1 MAALSFQT
9 YIDKENSSSFQSK
22 KVTGLKKGLGLKVG
36 KTLDENFVTPRKAL
50 GNINKENQGVKA
62 FGLKQGSVNPLKPLK
77 LADSTNLVTPRKAL
91 GSINKDPRAASI
103 KTPSLKQLCNPDSGK
118 PENLKKSSKPQIDLG
133 KKQKTVAPQL
143 KLTKQPIVPTRHQV
157 EEIEHMYIPLDNE
170 EDDFE
175 DIMPKSERI
184 STYISKLISWRP
196 PCFGNPHFSDAE
208 EERYDEDLMKKR
220 EDIAQ
225 RLGQNLPNND
235 LIEPVMSEEEFLSVE
250 PLEEIPLPTLAS
262 ISAGAES
269 FPGLDD
275 SVDIVTS
282 MGTLQLH
289 DLSPVLNT

>member
-1 MAALSFQT
+1 
-9 YIDKENSSSFQSK
+9 
-22 KVTGLKKGLGLKVG
+22 
-36 KTLDENFVTPRKAL
+36 
-50 GNINKENQGVKA
+50 
-62 FGLKQGSVNPLKPLK
+62 
-77 LADSTNLVTPRKAL
+77 
-91 GSINKDPRAASI
+91 
-103 KTPSLKQLCNPDSGK
+103 
-118 PENLKKSSKPQIDLG
+118 
-133 KKQKTVAPQL
+133 
-143 KLTKQPIVPTRHQV
+143 
-157 EEIEHMYIPLDNE
+157 MYILILT

-184 STYISKLISWRP
+184 STYITKLISWRP
-196 PCFGNPHFSDAE
+196 PCFGNHPFSDEE
-208 EERYDEDLMKKR
+208 EERYDEDMMKKR

-262 ISAGAES
+262 ISAGVES